1 MTLREI
7 TEGVFIVAGC
17 ACLLIVTAKDM
28 DEPKVI
34 VKRVEV
40 CSPRSVDAYSP
51 AELIEMGKTRK
62 RMAAIGGR
70 VK

>member
-28 DEPKVI
+28 DEPRVI
-34 VKRVEV
+34 VKRIET
-40 CSPRSVDAYSP
+40 CSPRSIDNYPPV
-51 AELIEMGKTRK
+51 ELRRIANARERL
-62 RMAAIGGR
+62 GR

>member
-17 ACLLIVTAKDM
+17 ACLLTVMAKDIEKP
-28 DEPKVI
+28 EPI

-51 AELIEMGKTRK
+51 IELR
-62 RMAAIGGR
+62 RMAAARERLGR